1 MAKAAVAKHFLFA
14 VVGLILLIL
23 IGVAVWYYRMFMN
36 RSKVEGFSSSSISSG
51 SGGSGGSEPSA
62 AGSCPKSAERKEDG
76 KIHVEPQGLAFD
88 TMNDYIIWLSG
99 LNNTAICIPPYVKN
113 TATAPAPG
121 PGPGSGPD
129 REIGALPKTVE
140 KQNTFGNVFTTQVEG
155 EHTYAKTPINKMD
168 DYEYTRIFQNESSP
182 RGELS
187 RTTVN
192 SLTAQN
198 QFDWAKLPF
207 NSQTRAD
214 YETEFVSE
222 RMDGV
227 YRDPKTGVFF
237 KNMEGMSVEPPDADA
252 IDAAEKAS
260 LEAFKSEA
268 PEKLL
273 LQHDTEDIASMVK
286 KMYENDPNWEPV
298 VEHVGANNYRVSE
311 LRPRARKEKYAGHE
325 EETIERAALGGLVS
339 PQVVI
344 ENEGT
349 DPYFDKKGVLD
360 YTNDRF
366 HKYDDFKKWTPGLER
381 MFAPTLDTGD
391 WL

>member
-1 MAKAAVAKHFLFA
+1 MAKSVASGHLLLAFA
-14 VVGLILLIL
+14 FIILLI
-23 IGVAVWYYRMFMN
+23 IVGVAIWYYNMF
-36 RSKVEGFSSSSISSG
+36 KGQLTVETFSG
-51 SGGSGGSEPSA
+51 TEA
-62 AGSCPKSAERKEDG
+62 NLCPKSAERKEDG
-76 KIHVEPQGLAFD
+76 KIHVEPQGLSFD
-88 TMNDYIIWLSG
+88 TMNDYISWLSG
-99 LNNTAICIPPYVKN
+99 LNNASICIPPYVKTAVT
-113 TATAPAPG
+113 TAT
-121 PGPGSGPD
+121 

-140 KQNTFGNVFTTQVEG
+140 KQNAFGNVFTKQVEG

-182 RGELS
+182 RGEIS

-198 QFDWAKLPF
+198 QFDWSKLPF

-214 YETEFVSE
+214 AETEFVSE

-237 KNMEGMSVEPPDADA
+237 KSVEGMNVMPPDADA
-252 IDAAEKAS
+252 IDAAELAS
-260 LEAFKSEA
+260 MEAFKSEA
-268 PEKLL
+268 PENLL
-273 LQHDTEDIASMVK
+273 MQRDNDDIAAMVK
-286 KMYENDPNWEPV
+286 TMYENDPNWEPV
-298 VEHVGANNYRVSE
+298 VEHVGANNYRISE
-311 LRPRARKEKYAGHE
+311 LRPRARKEKYAGNE
-325 EETIERAALGGLVS
+325 EETIERATLGGLVS

-344 ENEGT
+344 ENEGI

-366 HKYDDFKKWTPGLER
+366 HQYKDFKNWTPGLER